1 MRKHAGSWLIKVLLG
16 GIAITFIFWGG
27 YQATSR
33 RSGRVASVN
42 GETITAEEY
51 RLAYK
56 RLIEQVQQRFGN
68 NNLNEE
74 MIKSLQLPK
83 QAIDQLVAQMLMR
96 QAATELDL
104 QVSDDDLAR
113 SIRSVSAFQT
123 AGVFDPRLYKLVL
136 DRNNLS
142 PESFEVSQRDMLL
155 IEKLNNIIT
164 DSVKVSDDEA
174 VEWYNWNNAMVD
186 LLFVVFEPNRYPD
199 IAVTAEEIQS
209 SLKSSLCWHYH
220 SLPNVMVLK
229 RY

>member
-1 MRKHAGSWLIKVLLG
+1 MLSLMRKHAGSWLIKVLLG
-16 GIAITFIFWGG
+16 GIAVTFIFWGG

-42 GETITAEEY
+42 GETITMEEY
-51 RLAYK
+51 RLTYK
-56 RLIEQVQQRFGN
+56 RLIEQVQQRFG

-83 QAIDQLVAQMLMR
+83 QAIDQLVDQRLMR

-104 QVSDDDLAR
+104 QVSDDDLSR
-113 SIRSVSAFQT
+113 SIKSISAFQT
-123 AGVFDPRLYKLVL
+123 SGVFDPRLYKLVL

-155 IEKLNNIIT
+155 IEKLNDIIT
-164 DSVKVSDDEA
+164 GSVKVSDDEA

-199 IAVTAEEIQS
+199 IAVTAEEIQQ
-209 SLKSSLCWHYH
+209 Y
-220 SLPNVMVLK
+220 
-229 RY
+229 